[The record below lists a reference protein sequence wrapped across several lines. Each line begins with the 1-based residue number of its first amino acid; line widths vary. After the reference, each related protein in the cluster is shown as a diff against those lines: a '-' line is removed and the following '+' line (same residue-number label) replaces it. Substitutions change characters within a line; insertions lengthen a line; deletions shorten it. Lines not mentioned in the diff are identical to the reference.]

1 MDQNAEKDT
10 KIKTDNCFYLCL
22 ICLMTQAAGRAHLS
36 TVVMFVVRCI
46 SSKDRGVWPTLSWV
60 SSRSKNNCR
69 AILVSYYT
77 FWNYFTFLF
86 LSWFYLFFFWVKIVH
101 ETYKRKLC
109 GRKGSSAMSVSA
121 SVLLHS
127 FSRTVKARNGWRNKP
142 LGKNPVYRSK
152 KIDYRVRKK
161 KRTSEFESRKF
172 AVWLLHVYFSYG
184 HRG

>member
-1 MDQNAEKDT
+1 M
-10 KIKTDNCFYLCL
+10 
-22 ICLMTQAAGRAHLS
+22 
-36 TVVMFVVRCI
+36 
-46 SSKDRGVWPTLSWV
+46 
-60 SSRSKNNCR
+60 
-69 AILVSYYT
+69 
-77 FWNYFTFLF
+77 
-86 LSWFYLFFFWVKIVH
+86 H

-161 KRTSEFESRKF
+161 KNIRIWKPKVRRLVIACLLFLRSPWLINLERDHLGSYLWIKFNQNQYWTSYY
-172 AVWLLHVYFSYG
+172 LLIMKPTMRLSLAPLNQGVSCCLIIFSQNLFYLLFCVSGHQTKILLCIFGIGYG
-184 HRG
+184 LRVKMP

>member
-1 MDQNAEKDT
+1 MNWPKDFPLPRNPTKRIGTFETKEVIDAPKRAAIKGTNKVGPPHSPPHLYSARKTIPAMDQNAEKDT

-86 LSWFYLFFFWVKIVH
+86 FCLGFISFFF
-101 ETYKRKLC
+101 
-109 GRKGSSAMSVSA
+109 G
-121 SVLLHS
+121 
-127 FSRTVKARNGWRNKP
+127 
-142 LGKNPVYRSK
+142 
-152 KIDYRVRKK
+152 
-161 KRTSEFESRKF
+161 
-172 AVWLLHVYFSYG
+172 
-184 HRG
+184 